1 MSMSMPAAPLTLRG
15 ISATEHRDFVESGV
29 LGDQTSFL
37 QCPAW
42 GEVKADWRSQS
53 LGWFAGPAL
62 TAVATVLYR
71 QIPHTRWSL
80 AYLPEGPLIDWLG
93 ERHQRPLDDWLDP
106 LVRHLRDRHVFSAR
120 IGPKVP
126 LRTWSAGTVKR
137 GMADPALARLGDLPP
152 DGQDERAADLGRRL
166 RALGWRQ
173 DAPGESGFGDVQP
186 RYFVQLPLCGRTEG
200 EVFADFNQQ
209 WRRNVRLADRS
220 GIDVVRATA
229 RDLPE
234 FHRLYLETARR
245 DGFTPRPLAYF
256 QRMFHSL
263 GAEGPDRIRLYL
275 AKHGDECLAGATIVT
290 VGDRAWY
297 GYGASSD
304 RLRGL
309 KPSNAVQWRM
319 IQDCLKSGTRVYDL
333 RGVGDT
339 LDPEHHLYGL
349 LRFKVGTG
357 GEAVEYLGE
366 WHLSLN
372 RFLSR
377 AIRLYLAR
385 R

>member
-1 MSMSMPAAPLTLRG
+1 MPVAPAAPLTLRG
-15 ISATEHRDFVESGV
+15 ISASEHRGFVDSGV
-29 LGDQTSFL
+29 LGEQTSFL
-37 QCPAW
+37 QCPSW
-42 GEVKADWRSQS
+42 GQVKADWRSQS
-53 LGWFAGPAL
+53 LGWFAGPRL
-62 TAVATVLYR
+62 SAVATVLYR
-71 QIPHTRWSL
+71 PIPHTRWSL

-93 ERHQRPLDDWLDP
+93 ERDPRPLADWLDP
-106 LVRHLRDRHVFSAR
+106 LVRHLRSRHVFSAR

-152 DGQDERAADLGRRL
+152 DAQDERAAGLGRQL

-173 DAPGESGFGDVQP
+173 DPLGDGGFGDVQP
-186 RYFVQLPLCGRTEG
+186 RIFFELPLDGRTPG
-200 EVFADFNQQ
+200 EVFAGLNQQ
-209 WRRNVRLADRS
+209 WRRNVRLAERA
-220 GIDVVRATA
+220 GVRVERVSAA
-229 RDLPE
+229 QLPQ

-245 DGFTPRPLAYF
+245 DGFTPRPLEYF
-256 QRMFHSL
+256 QRMFRALS
-263 GAEGPDRIRLYL
+263 AEGPDRIRLYL
-275 AKHGDECLAGATIVT
+275 ADHEGEYLAGATMVT

-304 RLRGL
+304 RLRDL
-309 KPSNAVQWRM
+309 KPSNAVQWQM
-319 IQDCLKSGTRVYDL
+319 IRDCLNEGTRVYDL

-339 LDPEHHLYGL
+339 LDPEHPLFGL

-366 WHLSLN
+366 WQLSLN
-372 RFLSR
+372 RFLAR
-377 AIRLYLAR
+377 AIRFYLAR